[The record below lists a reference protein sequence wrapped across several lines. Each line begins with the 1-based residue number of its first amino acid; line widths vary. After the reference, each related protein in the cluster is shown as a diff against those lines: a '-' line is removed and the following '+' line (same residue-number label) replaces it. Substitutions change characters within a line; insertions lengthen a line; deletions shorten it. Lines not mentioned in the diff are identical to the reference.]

1 MPVFL
6 KPRSSESG
14 ELAPIQKRRR
24 LPAPVQSPQVLLHRT
39 AIAAALLLFGLAP
52 AFADIRITASNGG
65 NVLAYL
71 QFFALL
77 EQSGERVVLDG
88 PCFSA
93 CTLVLT
99 AIPRERLCVTS
110 RAVLGFHA
118 AQFFDTRSR
127 KRYPAP
133 AATQVLASTYPEGV
147 RNWIDRHGGLT
158 SKVIL
163 LRGQELASLYSR
175 CA

>member
-1 MPVFL
+1 MPDFV
-6 KPRSSESG
+6 KRCGSESG
-14 ELAPIQKRRR
+14 ELAPTRKRRR
-24 LPAPVQSPQVLLHRT
+24 LPASIQSLRVAVRRT
-39 AIAAALLLFGLAP
+39 AIATALLLVGFVPALA
-52 AFADIRITASNGG
+52 DVRITASNGG
-65 NVLAYL
+65 NVVAYL
-71 QFFALL
+71 QFFAVL
-77 EQSGERVVLDG
+77 EQSGERVILDG

-93 CTLVLT
+93 CTLVLA

-118 AQFFDTRSR
+118 AQLLDTRSR

-133 AATQVLASTYPEGV
+133 AATQLLASTYPEGV
-147 RNWIDRHGGLT
+147 RSWIERHGGLT
-158 SKVIL
+158 SKVII

>member
-1 MPVFL
+1 M
-6 KPRSSESG
+6 R
-14 ELAPIQKRRR
+14 
-24 LPAPVQSPQVLLHRT
+24 RT

-52 AFADIRITASNGG
+52 ALADVRITASNGG

-77 EQSGERVVLDG
+77 QQSGERVVLDG

-99 AIPRERLCVTS
+99 AIPRERLCVTR

-147 RNWIDRHGGLT
+147 RNWIDRHGGLS